1 LCISVCTWK
10 LPPLARGAVQRTHV
24 RNTNLKQFVSIAA
37 FIVSKNAPNVAVMKG
52 LFTHSDPITHA
63 ATKYSCNVNT
73 RDQLKMGKDGLQPD
87 IETSRN
93 NKLSATTHEGQVLW
107 QGLCR
112 WMGTAL
118 GTSIT
123 PYIHGLD
130 SCTPLLTQ
138 KLQDWH
144 HCLDY
149 IQEYER
155 LEELSIHCRLLMS
168 DVLSHKCQRCSI
180 YSSN

>member
-1 LCISVCTWK
+1 M
-10 LPPLARGAVQRTHV
+10 
-24 RNTNLKQFVSIAA
+24 
-37 FIVSKNAPNVAVMKG
+37 SKNAPNVAVMKG

-73 RDQLKMGKDGLQPD
+73 RDQLKMGKEGLQPD

-93 NKLSATTHEGQVLW
+93 NKLSATAHEGQVLW
-107 QGLCR
+107 QGVCR

-138 KLQDWH
+138 ATRLTPLLRLHPRVREIGGAQYPLQIVD
-144 HCLDY
+144 
-149 IQEYER
+149 R
-155 LEELSIHCRLLMS
+155 NSLLMS